1 MDCSPPSTSVHGILP
16 GKSTGVGFPSGK
28 VLTFCDSLSPY
39 VKWCVCVCVCVC
51 VWCVWCVWCVCV
63 SSILP
68 SIRPIQS
75 RHSSFLFPPT
85 PPNLEAG
92 HKDMVKRTL
101 HFWAPLTFAFLL
113 PFLPVFFF
121 LIYTQFA
128 HREHLYH
135 IMPIHFAL
143 QFSPLLKHQTR
154 HHLKSQLTTSSSS
167 LPNFL
172 KNMNLSLDLN
182 LWIHLRW
189 MFWIKNQNI

>member
-28 VLTFCDSLSPY
+28 VLTFCDSLSSY
-39 VKWCVCVCVCVC
+39 VKWCVCVCVCVVC
-51 VWCVWCVWCVCV
+51 VVCVCV

-75 RHSSFLFPPT
+75 RHSSFLFAPT

-121 LIYTQFA
+121 FDLHSICTQRASLSHNAYTFCSTVQPTFKTSNKTSF
-128 HREHLYH
+128 EISVDNIFLL
-135 IMPIHFAL
+135 P
-143 QFSPLLKHQTR
+143 PKLLKKHEFITGFE
-154 HHLKSQLTTSSSS
+154 S
-167 LPNFL
+167 LNPL
-172 KNMNLSLDLN
+172 EMNVLN
-182 LWIHLRW
+182 
-189 MFWIKNQNI
+189 